1 MAALEG
7 AFSTSILNEKA
18 ILDVWGGDPLQ
29 QLLGNL
35 ELQRTVC
42 EVLTYLIS
50 ATTAFEMM
58 KTLVFMQFG

>member
-1 MAALEG
+1 MQDRVDALDA

-35 ELQRTVC
+35 EAQRAVC
-42 EVLTYLIS
+42 
-50 ATTAFEMM
+50 
-58 KTLVFMQFG
+58 